1 MGKLDGKVA
10 IISGA
15 ARGQGEAEARLFAE
29 EGAAV
34 VLGDIRDD
42 EGEQAAARIA
52 DTGGQAVYQH
62 LDVTSEE
69 DWAAAVARANSEFG
83 GLHVLVNN
91 AGIGGASTFVEDT
104 SLEDYMRVI
113 NVNQVGVF
121 LGMRAAIPSIRES
134 GGGSIVNISSTAGL
148 EGAPTLAAY
157 GSSKWAVRGLTKV
170 AAMELAPDGIRV
182 NSVHPGPIDTP
193 MLRGANIPMDNWGRS
208 VPLARVGTVDDMAS
222 LLLFLASDES
232 SFCTGTE
239 FVIDGGMTA
248 GRPFRRRRR

>member
-1 MGKLDGKVA
+1 MGRLDGKVA

-15 ARGQGEAEARLFAE
+15 ARGQGEAEARLFAG

-42 EGEQAAARIA
+42 EGEAAAAGIA
-52 DTGGQAVYQH
+52 GAGGRALYQH
-62 LDVTSEE
+62 LDVTSEA
-69 DWAAAVARANSEFG
+69 DWAAIVERAVAELG

-104 SLEDYMRVI
+104 SLDDYMRVI
-113 NVNQVGVF
+113 GVNQVGVF
-121 LGMRAAIPSIRES
+121 LGMRAAIPAIREA
-134 GGGSIVNISSTAGL
+134 GGGSIVNVSSTAGL
-148 EGAPTLAAY
+148 EGSPTLAAY
-157 GSSKWAVRGLTKV
+157 ASSKWAVRGLTRV
-170 AAMELAPDGIRV
+170 AAMELAVDGVRV

-193 MLRGANIPMDNWGRS
+193 MLRGAGIPPEHWGRAT
-208 VPLARVGTVDDMAS
+208 PLGRVGTVDDMAS

-232 SFCTGTE
+232 SFCTGAE

-248 GRPFRRRRR
+248 GRPFRRRR

>member
-10 IISGA
+10 IISGG
-15 ARGQGEAEARLFAE
+15 ARGQGEAEGRLFAE

-42 EGEQAAARIA
+42 EGERVAAAIS
-52 DTGGQAVYQH
+52 DIGGQAVYQH
-62 LDVTSEE
+62 LDVSSED
-69 DWAAAVARANSEFG
+69 DWAATVERAKDEFG
-83 GLHVLVNN
+83 GVHTLVNN

-121 LGMRAAIPSIRES
+121 LGMRAAIPSIRDS

-148 EGAPTLAAY
+148 ESSPTLAAY
-157 GSSKWAVRGLTKV
+157 ASSKWAVRGLTKV
-170 AAMELAPDGIRV
+170 AAMELAVDGIRV

-193 MLRGANIPMDNWGRS
+193 MLQGANIPMDNWGRS
-208 VPLARVGTVDDMAS
+208 VPLSRVGTVDDMAA

-248 GRPFRRRRR
+248 GRPFRRRR